1 MIILITGNMG
11 TGKTS
16 YVIDAIANNKDQLGQ
31 MPVRIDGKEEWKYP
45 DYNYENESDDDD
57 ETAAK
62 ASDYEWIK
70 RPYYISHIDGLKVT
84 KLGASRVSHETMSSA
99 PLAELFPDGSLI
111 VVDECHYVYPVRSS
125 AKVVPEYVSKLTEL
139 RHQGHT
145 LIIMTQHPANI
156 DIYVRNLVSRHIHV
170 ARKQATTRLYEWNE
184 CMVNL
189 SKQSLADAT
198 QRLYKPPKNAFKYYK
213 SSSIHIKHK
222 RRVSPVIYVLMVG
235 ILFIAYSFYHL
246 SNRAK
251 QDIGGIDT
259 NPKTE
264 LDAQMASDV
273 LPNATKQGVQ
283 GSNSVSNNNTQ
294 QAGQSLKPTDF
305 VPTIPEKPESK
316 PLYDGIR
323 QPKTFEQVKGVMI
336 SKGKCTAYSQ
346 QGTVVN
352 VSDVFCKKWAKDGL
366 PFDPYRD
373 PIPPV
378 QQGHQQAQQQNNAN
392 VLSLTDS
399 TTKDTM
405 RPSVHLD
412 AQ

>member
-1 MIILITGNMG
+1 MIILMTGNMG

-16 YVIDAIANNKDQLGQ
+16 KVIQMIIDNEDKLAE
-31 MPVRIDGKEEWKYP
+31 MPVYDTDGKTIL
-45 DYNYENESDDDD
+45 D
-57 ETAAK
+57 
-62 ASDYEWIK
+62 WIK
-70 RPYYISHIDGLKVT
+70 RPIYTAHIDGIDEV
-84 KLGASRVSHETMSSA
+84 KLGVCSVTHEHMRSDT
-99 PLAELFPDGSLI
+99 LENLFPVGSLI
-111 VVDECHYVYPVRSS
+111 IVDECHYVYPVRPSS
-125 AKVVPEYVSKLTEL
+125 RPAPDYIAKLTEL

-156 DIYVRNLVSRHIHV
+156 DSYVRNLVSRHIHL

-184 CMVNL
+184 CMTSFSPMVL
-189 SKQSLADAT
+189 KDAT
-198 QRLYKPPKNAFKYYK
+198 SRLYRPPKKAFEYYK
-213 SSSIHIKHK
+213 SSSVHVKHK
-222 RRVSPVIYVLMVG
+222 RRISPMVYVLLG
-235 ILFIAYSFYHL
+235 CIISIAFIIYRFSGK
-246 SNRAK
+246 NEPE
-251 QDIGGIDT
+251 QPINVT
-259 NPKTE
+259 QQTE

-273 LPNATKQGVQ
+273 LPNATQP
-283 GSNSVSNNNTQ
+283 SVAISSSGANNDTP

-305 VPTIPEKPESK
+305 VPTIAEKPESK

-366 PFDPYRD
+366 PFDPYRE
-373 PIPPV
+373 PTQPV
-378 QQGHQQAQQQNNAN
+378 QQGQQQTQQPNNAN

-405 RPSVHLD
+405 RSSVKLD

>member
-1 MIILITGNMG
+1 
-11 TGKTS
+11 
-16 YVIDAIANNKDQLGQ
+16 
-31 MPVRIDGKEEWKYP
+31 
-45 DYNYENESDDDD
+45 
-57 ETAAK
+57 
-62 ASDYEWIK
+62 
-70 RPYYISHIDGLKVT
+70 
-84 KLGASRVSHETMSSA
+84 
-99 PLAELFPDGSLI
+99 
-111 VVDECHYVYPVRSS
+111 
-125 AKVVPEYVSKLTEL
+125 
-139 RHQGHT
+139 
-145 LIIMTQHPANI
+145 
-156 DIYVRNLVSRHIHV
+156 
-170 ARKQATTRLYEWNE
+170 
-184 CMVNL
+184 
-189 SKQSLADAT
+189 
-198 QRLYKPPKNAFKYYK
+198 
-213 SSSIHIKHK
+213 
-222 RRVSPVIYVLMVG
+222 MVG

-259 NPKTE
+259 SPKTQ

-273 LPNATKQGVQ
+273 LPNATQPSMATTSSGA
-283 GSNSVSNNNTQ
+283 NNDTS

-373 PIPPV
+373 PMPSV
-378 QQGHQQAQQQNNAN
+378 QQGQQQVQQQNNAN

-405 RPSVHLD
+405 RPSVKLD

>member
-1 MIILITGNMG
+1 MIILMTGNMG

-16 YVIDAIANNKDQLGQ
+16 KVIQMIIDNEDKLAE
-31 MPVRIDGKEEWKYP
+31 MPVYDTDGKTIL
-45 DYNYENESDDDD
+45 D
-57 ETAAK
+57 
-62 ASDYEWIK
+62 WIK
-70 RPYYISHIDGLKVT
+70 RPIYTAHIDGIDEV
-84 KLGASRVSHETMSSA
+84 KLGVCSVTHEHMRSDT
-99 PLAELFPDGSLI
+99 LENLFPVGSLI
-111 VVDECHYVYPVRSS
+111 IVDECHYVYPVRPSS
-125 AKVVPEYVSKLTEL
+125 RPAPDYIAKLTEL

-156 DIYVRNLVSRHIHV
+156 DSYVRNLVSRHIHL

-184 CMVNL
+184 CMTSFSPMVL
-189 SKQSLADAT
+189 KDAT
-198 QRLYKPPKNAFKYYK
+198 SRLYRPPKKAFDYYK
-213 SSSIHIKHK
+213 SSSVHVKHK
-222 RRVSPVIYVLMVG
+222 RRISPMVYVLLG
-235 ILFIAYSFYHL
+235 CIISIAFIIYRFSGKNEPEQAISV
-246 SNRAK
+246 AP
-251 QDIGGIDT
+251 Q
-259 NPKTE
+259 TE
-264 LDAQMASDV
+264 LDVQMASDV
-273 LPNATKQGVQ
+273 LPNATQPNMATTSSGA
-283 GSNSVSNNNTQ
+283 NNDTP

-352 VSDVFCKKWAKDGL
+352 VSDVFCKKWAKEGL

-373 PIPPV
+373 PTPPI
-378 QQGHQQAQQQNNAN
+378 QQGQQQAQQQNNAN

-405 RPSVHLD
+405 RPSVKLD

>member
-1 MIILITGNMG
+1 MIILMTGNMG

-16 YVIDAIANNKDQLGQ
+16 KVIQMIIDNEDKLAE
-31 MPVRIDGKEEWKYP
+31 MPVYDTDGKTIL
-45 DYNYENESDDDD
+45 D
-57 ETAAK
+57 
-62 ASDYEWIK
+62 WIK
-70 RPYYISHIDGLKVT
+70 RPIYTAHIDGIDEV
-84 KLGASRVSHETMSSA
+84 KLGVCAVTHEHMRSDT
-99 PLAELFPDGSLI
+99 LENLFPVGSLI
-111 VVDECHYVYPVRSS
+111 IVDECHYVYPVRPSS
-125 AKVVPEYVSKLTEL
+125 RPAPDYIAKLTEL

-156 DIYVRNLVSRHIHV
+156 DSYVRNLVSRHIHL

-184 CMVNL
+184 CMTSFSPMVL
-189 SKQSLADAT
+189 KDAT
-198 QRLYKPPKNAFKYYK
+198 SRLYRPPKKAFEYYK
-213 SSSIHIKHK
+213 SSSVHVKHK
-222 RRVSPVIYVLMVG
+222 RRISPMVYVLLG
-235 ILFIAYSFYHL
+235 CIISIAFIIYRFSGK
-246 SNRAK
+246 NEPE
-251 QDIGGIDT
+251 QPINVT
-259 NPKTE
+259 PQTE

-273 LPNATKQGVQ
+273 LPNATIQNLQ
-283 GSNSVSNNNTQ
+283 ESNSVSNNNTP

-305 VPTIPEKPESK
+305 VPTIAEKPESK

-366 PFDPYRD
+366 PFDPYRE
-373 PIPPV
+373 PTPPV
-378 QQGHQQAQQQNNAN
+378 QQGQQQAQQQSNAN

-405 RPSVHLD
+405 RPSVKLD

>member
-1 MIILITGNMG
+1 MIILMTGNMG

-16 YVIDAIANNKDQLGQ
+16 KVIQMIIDNEDKLAE
-31 MPVRIDGKEEWKYP
+31 MPVYDTDGKTIL
-45 DYNYENESDDDD
+45 D
-57 ETAAK
+57 
-62 ASDYEWIK
+62 WIK
-70 RPYYISHIDGLKVT
+70 RPIYTAHIDGIDEV
-84 KLGASRVSHETMSSA
+84 KLGVCAVTHEHMRSDT
-99 PLAELFPDGSLI
+99 LENLFPVGSLI
-111 VVDECHYVYPVRSS
+111 IVDECHYVYPVRPSS
-125 AKVVPEYVSKLTEL
+125 RPAPDYIAKLTEL

-156 DIYVRNLVSRHIHV
+156 DSYVRNLVSRHIHL

-184 CMVNL
+184 CMTSFSPMVL
-189 SKQSLADAT
+189 KDAT
-198 QRLYKPPKNAFKYYK
+198 SRLYRPPKMAFEYYK
-213 SSSIHIKHK
+213 SSSVHVKHK
-222 RRVSPVIYVLMVG
+222 RRISPMVYVLLG
-235 ILFIAYSFYHL
+235 CIISIAFIIYRFSGK
-246 SNRAK
+246 NEPD
-251 QDIGGIDT
+251 QPVNVT
-259 NPKTE
+259 PQTE

-273 LPNATKQGVQ
+273 LPNATIQGVRQ
-283 GSNSVSNNNTQ
+283 SNSVSNNNTP
-294 QAGQSLKPTDF
+294 QAGQSLKTTDF
-305 VPTIPEKPESK
+305 VPTIAEKPESK

-366 PFDPYRD
+366 PFDPYRE
-373 PIPPV
+373 PTPPV
-378 QQGHQQAQQQNNAN
+378 QQGQQQTQQSSNAN

-405 RPSVHLD
+405 SPSVKLD

>member
-1 MIILITGNMG
+1 MIILMTGNMG

-16 YVIDAIANNKDQLGQ
+16 KVIQMIMDNEDKLAQ
-31 MPVRIDGKEEWKYP
+31 MPVYDIDGKTIL
-45 DYNYENESDDDD
+45 D
-57 ETAAK
+57 
-62 ASDYEWIK
+62 WIK
-70 RPYYISHIDGLKVT
+70 RPIYTAHIDGIDEI
-84 KLGASRVSHETMSSA
+84 KLGVCAVTHEHMRSDT
-99 PLAELFPDGSLI
+99 LENLFPAGSLI
-111 VVDECHYVYPVRSS
+111 IVDECHYVYPVRPSS
-125 AKVVPEYVSKLTEL
+125 RPTPDYIAKLTEL

-156 DIYVRNLVSRHIHV
+156 DIYVRNLVSRHIHF

-184 CMVNL
+184 CVTSFSPMML
-189 SKQSLADAT
+189 KEAT
-198 QRLYKPPKNAFKYYK
+198 SRLYKPPKKAFDYYK
-213 SSSIHIKHK
+213 SSSVHVKHK
-222 RRVSPVIYVLMVG
+222 RRISPMVYVLFVCIIMIV
-235 ILFIAYSFYHL
+235 LAVWRM
-246 SNRAK
+246 SNRVQETTSDK
-251 QDIGGIDT
+251 SISTTPQTEIDR
-259 NPKTE
+259 
-264 LDAQMASDV
+264 QMASNAIGAN
-273 LPNATKQGVQ
+273 NATQAVIDNKQNVA
-283 GSNSVSNNNTQ
+283 NNDTP

-352 VSDVFCKKWAKDGL
+352 VSDVFCRKWAKDGL
-366 PFDPYRD
+366 PFDPYRE
-373 PIPPV
+373 PTPPV
-378 QQGHQQAQQQNNAN
+378 QQQGQQETEQPSNAN

-405 RPSVHLD
+405 RPSVNLD

>member
-16 YVIDAIANNKDQLGQ
+16 YVIDAIANNKDKLGQ
-31 MPVRIDGKEEWKYP
+31 MPARIDGKEEWKYP
-45 DYNYENESDDDD
+45 DYNYENESDEDD

-125 AKVVPEYVSKLTEL
+125 ARAVPEYVSKLTEL

-259 NPKTE
+259 SPKTE

-283 GSNSVSNNNTQ
+283 DNRAVSNNDTP

-352 VSDVFCKKWAKDGL
+352 VSDVFCKKWAKEGL

-378 QQGHQQAQQQNNAN
+378 QQGQQQAQQQNNAN

-405 RPSVHLD
+405 RPSVKLD

>member
-1 MIILITGNMG
+1 MIILLTGNMG

-16 YVIDAIANNKDQLGQ
+16 KVIQMIMDNEDKLAE
-31 MPVRIDGKEEWKYP
+31 MPVYDTDGKTIL
-45 DYNYENESDDDD
+45 D
-57 ETAAK
+57 
-62 ASDYEWIK
+62 WIK
-70 RPYYISHIDGLKVT
+70 RPIYTSHIDGIDEV
-84 KLGASRVSHETMSSA
+84 KLGVCAVTHEHMRSDT
-99 PLAELFPDGSLI
+99 LENLFPLGSLI
-111 VVDECHYVYPVRSS
+111 IVDECHYVYPVRPSS
-125 AKVVPEYVSKLTEL
+125 RATPDYIAKLTEL

-156 DIYVRNLVSRHIHV
+156 DIYVRNLVSRHIHF

-184 CMVNL
+184 CVTSFSPMML
-189 SKQSLADAT
+189 KEAT
-198 QRLYKPPKNAFKYYK
+198 SRLYKPPKKAFDYYK
-213 SSSIHIKHK
+213 SSSVHVKHK
-222 RRVSPVIYVLMVG
+222 RRISPMVYVLLG
-235 ILFIAYSFYHL
+235 CIISIAFIIYRFSGK
-246 SNRAK
+246 NEPE
-251 QDIGGIDT
+251 QPINVTPQTQI
-259 NPKTE
+259 
-264 LDAQMASDV
+264 DAQMASDV
-273 LPNATKQGVQ
+273 LPNATQPSMATTSSGA
-283 GSNSVSNNNTQ
+283 NNDTP

-378 QQGHQQAQQQNNAN
+378 QQNQQQAQQQNNAN

>member
-1 MIILITGNMG
+1 MIILMTGNMG

-16 YVIDAIANNKDQLGQ
+16 KVIQMIIDNEDKLAE
-31 MPVRIDGKEEWKYP
+31 MPVYDTDGKTIL
-45 DYNYENESDDDD
+45 D
-57 ETAAK
+57 
-62 ASDYEWIK
+62 WIK
-70 RPYYISHIDGLKVT
+70 RPIYTAHIDGIDEV
-84 KLGASRVSHETMSSA
+84 KLGVCAVTHEHMRSDT
-99 PLAELFPDGSLI
+99 LENLFPVGSLI
-111 VVDECHYVYPVRSS
+111 IVDECHYVYPVRPSS
-125 AKVVPEYVSKLTEL
+125 RPAPDYIAKLTEL

-156 DIYVRNLVSRHIHV
+156 DSYVRNLVSRHIHL

-184 CMVNL
+184 CMTSFSPMVL
-189 SKQSLADAT
+189 KDAT
-198 QRLYKPPKNAFKYYK
+198 SRLYRPPKKAFEYYK
-213 SSSIHIKHK
+213 SSSVHVKHK
-222 RRVSPVIYVLMVG
+222 RRISPMVYVLLG
-235 ILFIAYSFYHL
+235 CIISIAFIIYRFSGK
-246 SNRAK
+246 NEPE
-251 QDIGGIDT
+251 QPVNVT
-259 NPKTE
+259 PQTE

-273 LPNATKQGVQ
+273 LPNATIQGVRQ
-283 GSNSVSNNNTQ
+283 SNSVSNNNTP

-305 VPTIPEKPESK
+305 VPTIAEKPESK

-366 PFDPYRD
+366 PFDPYRE
-373 PIPPV
+373 PTPPV
-378 QQGHQQAQQQNNAN
+378 QQGQQPTQQSSNAN
-392 VLSLTDS
+392 VLSLTGS

>member
-16 YVIDAIANNKDQLGQ
+16 YVIDAIANNKDKLGQ

-45 DYNYENESDDDD
+45 DYNYENESDEDD

-125 AKVVPEYVSKLTEL
+125 ARAVPEYVSKLTEL

-198 QRLYKPPKNAFKYYK
+198 QRLYRPPKNAFKYYK

-222 RRVSPVIYVLMVG
+222 RRISPMVYVLFFC
-235 ILFIAYSFYHL
+235 IISIAFIIYRFSDK
-246 SNRAK
+246 NEPE
-251 QDIGGIDT
+251 QPINVT
-259 NPKTE
+259 PQTQ
-264 LDAQMASDV
+264 LDAKMASDV

-283 GSNSVSNNNTQ
+283 DNREVSNNDTP

-305 VPTIPEKPESK
+305 VPTIAEKPESK

-373 PIPPV
+373 PTPPV
-378 QQGHQQAQQQNNAN
+378 QQGQQQAQQQNNAN

-405 RPSVHLD
+405 RPSVKLD

>member
-1 MIILITGNMG
+1 MIILMTGNMG

-16 YVIDAIANNKDQLGQ
+16 KVIQMIIDNEDKLAE
-31 MPVRIDGKEEWKYP
+31 MPVYDTDGKTIL
-45 DYNYENESDDDD
+45 D
-57 ETAAK
+57 
-62 ASDYEWIK
+62 WIK
-70 RPYYISHIDGLKVT
+70 RPIYTAHIDGIDEV
-84 KLGASRVSHETMSSA
+84 KLGVCSVTHEHMRSDT
-99 PLAELFPDGSLI
+99 LENLFPVGSLI
-111 VVDECHYVYPVRSS
+111 IVDECHYVYPVRPSS
-125 AKVVPEYVSKLTEL
+125 RPAPDYIAKLTEL

-156 DIYVRNLVSRHIHV
+156 DSYVRNLVSRHIHL

-184 CMVNL
+184 CMTSFSPMVL
-189 SKQSLADAT
+189 KDAT
-198 QRLYKPPKNAFKYYK
+198 SRLYRPPKKAFDYYK
-213 SSSIHIKHK
+213 SSSVHVKHK
-222 RRVSPVIYVLMVG
+222 RRISPMVYVLLG
-235 ILFIAYSFYHL
+235 CIISIAFIIYRFSGK
-246 SNRAK
+246 NEPE
-251 QDIGGIDT
+251 QPINVT
-259 NPKTE
+259 PQTQ

-273 LPNATKQGVQ
+273 LPNATQ
-283 GSNSVSNNNTQ
+283 SNMATTSSGANNDTQ

-352 VSDVFCKKWAKDGL
+352 VSDVFCKKWAKEGL

-378 QQGHQQAQQQNNAN
+378 QQQNQQQTQQQNNAN

-405 RPSVHLD
+405 RSSVKLD

>member
-16 YVIDAIANNKDQLGQ
+16 YVIDAIANNKDKLGQ

-45 DYNYENESDDDD
+45 DYNYENESDEDD

-125 AKVVPEYVSKLTEL
+125 ARAVPDYVSKLTEL

-198 QRLYKPPKNAFKYYK
+198 QRLYRPPKNAFKYYK

-222 RRVSPVIYVLMVG
+222 RRISPMVYVLFFC
-235 ILFIAYSFYHL
+235 IISIAFIIYRFSGK
-246 SNRAK
+246 NEPE
-251 QDIGGIDT
+251 QPINVTPQTQI
-259 NPKTE
+259 
-264 LDAQMASDV
+264 DAQMASDV
-273 LPNATKQGVQ
+273 LPNATQSSMDTTSIGA
-283 GSNSVSNNNTQ
+283 NNDTP

-378 QQGHQQAQQQNNAN
+378 QQGQQQAQQPSNAN

-405 RPSVHLD
+405 RPSINLD

>member
-1 MIILITGNMG
+1 MIILMTGNMG

-16 YVIDAIANNKDQLGQ
+16 KVIQMIIDNEDKLAE
-31 MPVRIDGKEEWKYP
+31 MPVYDTDGKTIL
-45 DYNYENESDDDD
+45 D
-57 ETAAK
+57 
-62 ASDYEWIK
+62 WIK
-70 RPYYISHIDGLKVT
+70 RPIYTAHIDGIDEV
-84 KLGASRVSHETMSSA
+84 KLGVCAVTHEHMRSDT
-99 PLAELFPDGSLI
+99 LENLFPVGSLI
-111 VVDECHYVYPVRSS
+111 IVDECHYVYPVRPSS
-125 AKVVPEYVSKLTEL
+125 RPAPDYIAKLTEL

-156 DIYVRNLVSRHIHV
+156 DSYVRNLVSRHIHL

-184 CMVNL
+184 CMTSFSPMVL
-189 SKQSLADAT
+189 KDAT
-198 QRLYKPPKNAFKYYK
+198 SRLYRPPKKAFEYYK
-213 SSSIHIKHK
+213 SSSVHVKHK
-222 RRVSPVIYVLMVG
+222 RRISPMVYVLLG
-235 ILFIAYSFYHL
+235 CIISIAFIIYRFSGK
-246 SNRAK
+246 NEPE
-251 QDIGGIDT
+251 QPVNVT
-259 NPKTE
+259 PQTE

-273 LPNATKQGVQ
+273 LPNATIQGVQ
-283 GSNSVSNNNTQ
+283 QSNSVSNNNTP
-294 QAGQSLKPTDF
+294 QAGQSLKTTDF
-305 VPTIPEKPESK
+305 VPTIAEKPESK

-366 PFDPYRD
+366 PFDPYRE
-373 PIPPV
+373 PTPPV
-378 QQGHQQAQQQNNAN
+378 QQGQQQTQQSSNAN

-405 RPSVHLD
+405 SPSVKLD

>member
-1 MIILITGNMG
+1 MIILMTGNMG

-16 YVIDAIANNKDQLGQ
+16 KVIQMIIDNEDKLAE
-31 MPVRIDGKEEWKYP
+31 MPVYDTDGKTIL
-45 DYNYENESDDDD
+45 D
-57 ETAAK
+57 
-62 ASDYEWIK
+62 WIK
-70 RPYYISHIDGLKVT
+70 RPIYTAHIDGIDEV
-84 KLGASRVSHETMSSA
+84 KLGVCSVTHEHMRSDT
-99 PLAELFPDGSLI
+99 LENLFPVGSLI
-111 VVDECHYVYPVRSS
+111 IVDECHYVYPVRPSS
-125 AKVVPEYVSKLTEL
+125 RPAPDYIAKLTEL

-156 DIYVRNLVSRHIHV
+156 DSYVRNLVSRHIHL

-184 CMVNL
+184 CMTSFSPMVL
-189 SKQSLADAT
+189 KDAT
-198 QRLYKPPKNAFKYYK
+198 SRLYRPPKKAFEYYK
-213 SSSIHIKHK
+213 SSSVHVKHK
-222 RRVSPVIYVLMVG
+222 RRISPMVYVLLG
-235 ILFIAYSFYHL
+235 CIISIAFIIYRFSGK
-246 SNRAK
+246 NEPE
-251 QDIGGIDT
+251 QPINVT
-259 NPKTE
+259 PQTQ

-273 LPNATKQGVQ
+273 LPNATQP
-283 GSNSVSNNNTQ
+283 SVASTSSGANNDTP

-323 QPKTFEQVKGVMI
+323 QPKTFEQIKGVMI

-352 VSDVFCKKWAKDGL
+352 VSDVFCKKWAKEGL

-378 QQGHQQAQQQNNAN
+378 QQNQQQAQQQNNAN

-405 RPSVHLD
+405 RPSVKLD

>member
-1 MIILITGNMG
+1 MIILMTGNMG

-16 YVIDAIANNKDQLGQ
+16 KVIQMIIDNEDKLAE
-31 MPVRIDGKEEWKYP
+31 MPVYDTDGKTIL
-45 DYNYENESDDDD
+45 D
-57 ETAAK
+57 
-62 ASDYEWIK
+62 WIK
-70 RPYYISHIDGLKVT
+70 RPIYTAHIDGIDEV
-84 KLGASRVSHETMSSA
+84 KLGVCSVTHEHMRSDT
-99 PLAELFPDGSLI
+99 LENLFPVGSLI
-111 VVDECHYVYPVRSS
+111 IVDECHYVYPVRPSS
-125 AKVVPEYVSKLTEL
+125 RPAPDYIAKLTEL

-156 DIYVRNLVSRHIHV
+156 DSYVRNLVSRHIHL

-184 CMVNL
+184 CMTSFSPMVL
-189 SKQSLADAT
+189 KDAT
-198 QRLYKPPKNAFKYYK
+198 SRLYRPPKKAFDYYK
-213 SSSIHIKHK
+213 SSSVHVKHK
-222 RRVSPVIYVLMVG
+222 RRISPMVYVLLG
-235 ILFIAYSFYHL
+235 CIISIAFIIYRFSGK
-246 SNRAK
+246 NEPE
-251 QDIGGIDT
+251 QPINVT
-259 NPKTE
+259 QQTE

-273 LPNATKQGVQ
+273 LPNATQP
-283 GSNSVSNNNTQ
+283 SVAISSSGANNDTP

-305 VPTIPEKPESK
+305 VPTIAEKPESK

-378 QQGHQQAQQQNNAN
+378 QQGQQQAQQPSNAN

-405 RPSVHLD
+405 RPSVKLD

>member
-1 MIILITGNMG
+1 
-11 TGKTS
+11 
-16 YVIDAIANNKDQLGQ
+16 
-31 MPVRIDGKEEWKYP
+31 
-45 DYNYENESDDDD
+45 
-57 ETAAK
+57 
-62 ASDYEWIK
+62 
-70 RPYYISHIDGLKVT
+70 
-84 KLGASRVSHETMSSA
+84 MSSA

-125 AKVVPEYVSKLTEL
+125 ARAVPDYVSKLTEL

-198 QRLYKPPKNAFKYYK
+198 QRLYRPPKNAFKYYK

-222 RRVSPVIYVLMVG
+222 RRISPMVYVLFFC
-235 ILFIAYSFYHL
+235 IISIAFIIYRFSGK
-246 SNRAK
+246 NEPE
-251 QDIGGIDT
+251 QPINVTPQTQI
-259 NPKTE
+259 
-264 LDAQMASDV
+264 DAQMASDV
-273 LPNATKQGVQ
+273 LPNATQSSMDTTSIGA
-283 GSNSVSNNNTQ
+283 NNDTP

-373 PIPPV
+373 PIQPA
-378 QQGHQQAQQQNNAN
+378 QQGQQQAQQQSNAN

-405 RPSVHLD
+405 RPSVKLD

>member
-1 MIILITGNMG
+1 MIILLTGNMG

-16 YVIDAIANNKDQLGQ
+16 KVIQMIMDNEDKLAE
-31 MPVRIDGKEEWKYP
+31 MPVYDTDGKTIL
-45 DYNYENESDDDD
+45 D
-57 ETAAK
+57 
-62 ASDYEWIK
+62 WIK
-70 RPYYISHIDGLKVT
+70 RPIYTSHIDGIDEV
-84 KLGASRVSHETMSSA
+84 KLGVCAVTHEHMRSDT
-99 PLAELFPDGSLI
+99 LENLFPVGSLI
-111 VVDECHYVYPVRSS
+111 IVDECHYVYPVRPSS
-125 AKVVPEYVSKLTEL
+125 RPAPDYIAKLTEL

-198 QRLYKPPKNAFKYYK
+198 QRLYRPPKNAFKYYK

-222 RRVSPVIYVLMVG
+222 RRISPMVYVLFFC
-235 ILFIAYSFYHL
+235 IISIAFIIYRFSGK
-246 SNRAK
+246 NEPE
-251 QDIGGIDT
+251 QPINVTPQTQI
-259 NPKTE
+259 
-264 LDAQMASDV
+264 DAQMASDV
-273 LPNATKQGVQ
+273 LPNATQSSMDTTSIGA
-283 GSNSVSNNNTQ
+283 NNDTP

-378 QQGHQQAQQQNNAN
+378 QQGQQQAQQPSNAN

-405 RPSVHLD
+405 RPSVKLD